1 MYEEWPFLLRM
12 NDDSGQYSPLLVEP
26 QAKYS
31 YVSMKRA
38 DGVTKAYFAGNY
50 WFYKLRV

>member
-12 NDDSGQYSPLLVEP
+12 NDDSGQHAPLYVEP

-31 YVSMKRA
+31 HVSMKRA
-38 DGVTKAYFAGNY
+38 DGVTKAHFAGNVR
-50 WFYKLRV
+50 FYK